1 MASKTTGDFSIGDPM
16 SDKPRVVV
24 TGSFDILHTGHI
36 HLLREAAKLGDV
48 YVIVARDSTVIRI
61 KKQPPILSEAQRL
74 EIIQAIRYV
83 TEASLG
89 NESKNFLI
97 KPIELKADIILLGP
111 NQKVEEESIKNQLI
125 AMGHPEIKVQRLTS
139 LSEKYELNSSS
150 AIKDKI
156 KRTFTSNGN

>member
-1 MASKTTGDFSIGDPM
+1 M
-16 SDKPRVVV
+16 SEKLRVVV

-48 YVIVARDSTVIRI
+48 YVIVARDSTVFHI

-74 EIIQAIRYV
+74 EIIQSIRYV
-83 TEASLG
+83 TQASLG
-89 NESKNFLI
+89 NEGKNFLL

-111 NQKVEEESIKNQLI
+111 NQKVEEDSIKKQLTE
-125 AMGHPEIKVQRLTS
+125 MGHSEIKVQRLTT

-150 AIKDKI
+150 AIKEKI
-156 KRTFTSNGN
+156 KRNFTSNGG